1 MGRTMT
7 GRWRARAGRR
17 TALAALAVGAVL
29 VVPATGAGAAGLD
42 RADAVEAFERDV
54 FVIVGSTLRNPDAT
68 TDPSAPLF
76 NVAGISLDRTW
87 GQWSSASATSTV
99 RVAGG
104 RSPRT
109 DVRLEL
115 AGLVPAGVYSVFW
128 GTLQP
133 DSENPLCPG
142 VERTLA
148 LPSVDPG
155 QLPDASS
162 FVAGTDGRGTFR
174 GRLGGDLLA
183 AGQVFFSVVYHFDGQ
198 TYGPLP
204 NRGEHLTQGA
214 ECRSSFGEDAMRHL
228 LVLQKW

>member
-1 MGRTMT
+1 MGRTMM
-7 GRWRARAGRR
+7 GRWRAHAGRR
-17 TALAALAVGAVL
+17 TALAALAVGAL
-29 VVPATGAGAAGLD
+29 FAVPATGAGAAGLD
-42 RADAVEAFERDV
+42 RADAVEVFERDV

-68 TDPSAPLF
+68 TNPAAPLF
-76 NVAGISLDRTW
+76 NLAGVSLDRTW

-109 DVRLEL
+109 DVRLDF

-142 VERTLA
+142 VERTFA

-162 FVAGTDGRGTFR
+162 FLAGNDGRGTFR
-174 GRLGGDLLA
+174 GRLGADLLA
-183 AGQVFFSVVYHFDGQ
+183 ASQVFFSIVYHFDGR

-204 NRGEHLTQGA
+204 NAGEHLTQGA
-214 ECRSSFGEDAMRHL
+214 DCRSSFGEDAMRHL

>member
-1 MGRTMT
+1 MERQTTRRRRG
-7 GRWRARAGRR
+7 RAGRR
-17 TALAALAVGAVL
+17 AAFAALAVGATL
-29 VVPATGAGAAGLD
+29 VATPTGAGAAGLD
-42 RADAVEAFERDV
+42 RADAVEVFERDV
-54 FVIVGSTLRNPDAT
+54 FVIVGSTLRNPDTT

-76 NVAGISLDRTW
+76 NVAGVSLDRTW
-87 GQWSSASATSTV
+87 GQWSSASATSAV

-109 DVRLEL
+109 DVRLDL

-128 GTLQP
+128 GTLLP

-162 FVAGTDGRGTFR
+162 FVAGSDGRAAFR
-174 GRLGGDLLA
+174 GRLDADLLA
-183 AGQVFFSVVYHFDGQ
+183 AGQVFFSIVYHFDGQ

-214 ECRSSFGEDAMRHL
+214 GCRSSFGEDAMRHL